1 MTRASSPLI
10 AAATVVSAL
19 MTTAP
24 SHASE
29 ALRNLD
35 GRWRGP
41 DFEIL
46 IDVERL
52 LVNTDPAKP
61 FGREPLVVKNIA
73 GSWVTF
79 SVGAQTFFALVED
92 DTLQLVRPGRDGTR
106 MLARVP

>member
-1 MTRASSPLI
+1 MTRASTPLI
-10 AAATVVSAL
+10 AAATLVSAL
-19 MTTAP
+19 AATPA
-24 SHASE
+24 HASE

-41 DFEIL
+41 DYEIL

-52 LVNTDPAKP
+52 LVNVDPAKP

-79 SVGAQTFFALVED
+79 SVGAQTFFALVEE

>member
-46 IDVERL
+46 IDIERL

-61 FGREPLVVKNIA
+61 FGR
-73 GSWVTF
+73 
-79 SVGAQTFFALVED
+79 
-92 DTLQLVRPGRDGTR
+92 
-106 MLARVP
+106 

>member
-1 MTRASSPLI
+1 MTRASTPLI
-10 AAATVVSAL
+10 AAATLVSAL
-19 MTTAP
+19 AATPA
-24 SHASE
+24 HASE

-41 DFEIL
+41 DYEIL

-79 SVGAQTFFALVED
+79 SVGAQTFFALVEE